1 MKSLQPIYQQLVF
14 APATAATTTAA
25 KSIDTLGAKN
35 LCVSLSFSADLNTN
49 AAAPALQFAHSDTD
63 AATAFATFDANLNR
77 SVSRGTA
84 GVINVSHINLD
95 GTVKRYV
102 QVKVTPGTATNDTVI
117 YGGVALLDKEIRPDD
132 ITDVAAGTVLS

>member
-1 MKSLQPIYQQLVF
+1 MKNLQPIYQELVF

-35 LCVSLSFSADLNTN
+35 LCVSLSFSANLNTN

-63 AATAFATFDANLNR
+63 AATAFATFDAALNR

-84 GVINVSHINLD
+84 GVISVSHINLD
-95 GTVKRYV
+95 GSVKQYV
-102 QVKVTPGTATNDTVI
+102 QVKVTPGTTTNDTVI
-117 YGGVALLDKEIRPDD
+117 YGGVALKDKDIRPSAVAD
-132 ITDVAAGTVLS
+132 IGGSAVLS